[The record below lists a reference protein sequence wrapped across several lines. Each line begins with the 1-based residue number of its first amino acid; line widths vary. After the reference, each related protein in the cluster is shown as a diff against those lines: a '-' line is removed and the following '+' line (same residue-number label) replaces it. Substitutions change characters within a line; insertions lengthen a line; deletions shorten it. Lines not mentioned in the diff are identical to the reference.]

1 MEYNGGCPS
10 VGMPFFTPIAMNELQ
25 GLTALIIEPN
35 PSMRASLHNMLS
47 LCGLDRIDDAA
58 SSNQA
63 IRALEKKTYDLILC
77 EYGLEGGQDGQQMLE
92 DLRHHRL
99 INAGTMFFMVT
110 GEGQFSKVI
119 SAAELTPNDYILKPF
134 AADAMLERIWRALE
148 RRNALL
154 PVHQLV
160 EMGDLRAAIA
170 ACAAGEAAQP
180 RLACDFKRLRAE
192 IHIQAGEP
200 ELAEPIY
207 AELWEGRH
215 IHWARLGQAKTLYL
229 RGRFDEARDMLQEL
243 LGHNRRFLDAY
254 DWLAR
259 THEARGDLAAA
270 QAVLGDAVELS
281 PHAVR
286 RLRRLG
292 EVALE
297 AGDVDT
303 AERAL
308 KLVVSKSRYSEFRTP
323 EDHAKLVQTLVKK
336 GDPVQ
341 AAAVIRDLDKSLAGS
356 ANTTVCSAIA
366 SAMLHEFTGNVA
378 RMDSSLEQA
387 VSGCRSASGLSNE
400 LKIELART
408 CLEVGKQTQASD
420 VMRDVMRNCATP
432 GAMAKAVRMME
443 QAGHAELAQQ
453 LADDSRNEVG
463 EMVAAGAALAKR
475 GDYRGAVDLML
486 EAVDKLPDNP
496 QVAFNAAVAVLKCL
510 ENEGWDDQL
519 GRRALGLVATVRQL
533 DPANSKL
540 NALAGLHQDIL
551 KKYNIRPGARRDP
564 GVRAAVR

>member
-1 MEYNGGCPS
+1 
-10 VGMPFFTPIAMNELQ
+10 MNELK
-25 GLTALIIEPN
+25 GLTALVIEPN

-47 LCGLDRIDDAA
+47 LCGLDRIEDAA

-63 IRALEKKTYDLILC
+63 IRALEAKTFDLILC
-77 EYGLEGGQDGQQMLE
+77 EYALEGGQDGQQMLE

-99 INAGTMFFMVT
+99 INASTMFFMVT

-119 SAAELTPNDYILKPF
+119 SAAELMPNDYILKPF
-134 AADAMLERIWRALE
+134 AADAMLERIWRALD

-160 EMGDLRAAIA
+160 DMGDLRAAID

-180 RLACDFKRLRAE
+180 RFATDFRRLRAE
-192 IHIQAGEP
+192 MHIQAGEP

-207 AELWEGRH
+207 AGLWAARH

-229 RGRFDEARDMLQEL
+229 RGRYDEARHMLEDL
-243 LGHNRRFLDAY
+243 LGKNSRFLDAY

-259 THEARGDLAAA
+259 THEASGDLAAA
-270 QAVLGDAVELS
+270 QAVLANAVELS

-297 AGDVDT
+297 AGDIDG

-308 KLVVSKSRYSEFRTP
+308 KQVVSKTRYSEFRTP
-323 EDHAKLVQTLVKK
+323 EDHAKLAQTLVKK

-341 AAAVIRDLDKSLAGS
+341 AAAVIRDLDKSLAGTR
-356 ANTTVCSAIA
+356 NTDVCSAIA
-366 SAMLHEFTGNVA
+366 SAALHEYTGNTVRMNAALDYAVNGA
-378 RMDSSLEQA
+378 R
-387 VSGCRSASGLSNE
+387 RASGLSSDM
-400 LKIELART
+400 KMELART
-408 CLEVGKQTQASD
+408 CLDAGKEEQATE
-420 VMRDVMRNCATP
+420 VMRDVMRNAATP
-432 GAMAKAVRMME
+432 GAMARAMRVME
-443 QAGHAELAQQ
+443 QSGHAELAQR
-453 LADDSRNEVG
+453 LADESRNEVG

-486 EAVDKLPDNP
+486 EAVAKLPDNG
-496 QVAFNAAVAVLKCL
+496 QVAFNAAVAILKCL
-510 ENEGWDDQL
+510 ENEGWDDAL
-519 GRRALGLVATVRQL
+519 GRHALALVATVRRL

-551 KKYNIRPGARRDP
+551 KKYNIRPAARREA
-564 GVRAAVR
+564 GVRVAI